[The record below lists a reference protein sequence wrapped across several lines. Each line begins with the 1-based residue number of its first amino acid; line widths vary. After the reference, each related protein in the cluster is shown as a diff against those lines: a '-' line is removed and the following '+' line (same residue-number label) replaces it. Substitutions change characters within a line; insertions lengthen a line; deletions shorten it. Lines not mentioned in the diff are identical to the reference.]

1 MKKIVSL
8 NANGLRSAMQ
18 KNLHGWLEENG
29 FDCVCIQETK
39 MDQSM
44 ADEHLFGS
52 QGYRAYWSCA
62 EKKGYSG
69 VMTLT
74 KEEPLSVVHGCGI
87 PEYDREGRF
96 VLLDFGQWSLLNVY
110 IPSGS
115 SGEDRHEFKMKFLD
129 RTLPFFK
136 ECIRKYKNLIVVGD
150 YNIVHEDIDIHN
162 PERKDMPSG
171 FRPEERSWLHTWFS
185 ELFVDS
191 FRVIH
196 PSVQEFSWWSYR
208 AGSYDKNKGWRI
220 DYHSITPGL
229 KDSVKSFEHQRKF
242 RFSDHCPLVAEY
254 EI

>member
-1 MKKIVSL
+1 MD
-8 NANGLRSAMQ
+8 GL
-18 KNLHGWLEENG
+18 K
-29 FDCVCIQETK
+29 K
-39 MDQSM
+39 MDLIASAFKRQKWTKAWQM
-44 ADEHLFGS
+44 NTCLVLKDIVPTGDVQKKKAIAVALPLRHT
-52 QGYRAYWSCA
+52 
-62 EKKGYSG
+62 KKGYSG

-229 KDSVKSFEHQRKF
+229 KDSVKSFEHQRKY